1 MDGVASV
8 NFKEYHDGVGIKKC
22 LLLQLSSWHSQKK
35 KNSAPDRNVHC
46 SMHLVCQ
53 FLWSLYWTMID
64 ELRG

>member
-35 KNSAPDRNVHC
+35 KKLS
-46 SMHLVCQ
+46 S
-53 FLWSLYWTMID
+53 
-64 ELRG
+64 